1 MSVLIILRGNSGSGK
16 SSVAKELQK
25 KLGSGTFLIAQDMV
39 RREMLCVHD
48 GKDTLA
54 LPLLVRLL
62 EWGKAHCSH
71 VILEGILNAGWYQPL
86 FETAAEL
93 FGADI
98 YAYYYDISF
107 EETVKRHKT
116 KRNKND
122 FGEAQMRL
130 WWKEKDWI
138 GIIPEKI
145 LKEDISLEDAVEIIM
160 RDITD
165 LNIVP
170 AEA

>member
-1 MSVLIILRGNSGSGK
+1 
-16 SSVAKELQK
+16 
-25 KLGSGTFLIAQDMV
+25 
-39 RREMLCVHD
+39 
-48 GKDTLA
+48 
-54 LPLLVRLL
+54 
-62 EWGKAHCSH
+62 
-71 VILEGILNAGWYQPL
+71 
-86 FETAAEL
+86 
-93 FGADI
+93 
-98 YAYYYDISF
+98 
-107 EETVKRHKT
+107 
-116 KRNKND
+116 
-122 FGEAQMRL
+122 MRL